1 MAVMAPEFFVGREGS
16 WSRIRKKPDTPAKGT
31 SLFLRIPPRGR
42 LDHAHPGNDSCRV
55 NDEAIPLTE
64 LLQDASQG
72 DAQALGR
79 VFEQLYPQL
88 KRIAHAR
95 LYRQGGPGHL
105 GTTALVHESFVRMAG
120 GARLQLQGR
129 AHFLGYAAK
138 TMRHI
143 IVDLARRQLAQC
155 RGGDQLQVTLDTS
168 LRDGAG
174 SQASEWIVAVHE
186 ALADLEAIDAS
197 LARVVEMR
205 YFAGYTDLEI
215 AELLGSSERTV
226 RRQWDKARAWLGV
239 ALGPH

>member
-1 MAVMAPEFFVGREGS
+1 MY
-16 WSRIRKKPDTPAKGT
+16 
-31 SLFLRIPPRGR
+31 LLLRIHPCGC
-42 LDHAHPGNDSCRV
+42 LDQAQPGDDSCRV
-55 NDEAIPLTE
+55 NDEAISLTD

-72 DAQALGR
+72 DALALGR
-79 VFEQLYPQL
+79 VFEVLYPQL

-95 LYRQGGPGHL
+95 LYRQGGPAHL
-105 GTTALVHESFVRMAG
+105 GTTALVHESFMRMAG
-120 GARLQLQGR
+120 SSRLQLQGR
-129 AHFLGYAAK
+129 THFLGYAAK

-155 RGGDQLQVTLDTS
+155 RGGDQMQVTLDTS
-168 LRDGAG
+168 LRDGAA
-174 SQASEWIVAVHE
+174 SEASEWIVAVHE
-186 ALADLEAIDAS
+186 ALADLEGIDAG